1 MKPVIISVTGAHS
14 DSGKT
19 LVAEILLQGLRGRW
33 GAIKYTRTAFYTS
46 VREID
51 SPTPDEKDTSRL
63 LRAGGS
69 PVIWIQSPPG
79 ELKESLEVAMGLA
92 SGCDGIVIEGNSPIE
107 FLTPDIVI
115 FVFGEDPSRLK
126 PSGRKALQRAD
137 LLISKDTI
145 PEALLKKK
153 EGCKMLPLSYSR
165 LTERTADER
174 RGLIDAV
181 KRLLAERGVPV

>member
-19 LVAEILLQGLRGRW
+19 LVAEALLQGLRGRW

-46 VREID
+46 VREVV

-63 LRAGGS
+63 LRAGGC

-79 ELKESLEVAMGLA
+79 ELKESLEIALGLT

-126 PSGRKALQRAD
+126 PSGRKALQKAD

-145 PEALLKKK
+145 PEALLRKK
-153 EGCKMLPLSYSR
+153 EGCKIVPLNYSR
-165 LTERTADER
+165 LTERAADER